1 MFWDLLY
8 DECANDDRILDGM
21 PLAEFREAVEE
32 NAQKIADEAWA
43 DYEPDEGVDILVR
56 RGRWEH

>member
-1 MFWDLLY
+1 
-8 DECANDDRILDGM
+8 M